1 MVKGCEKRMIRLK
14 SPESRVFEEVLFVLR
29 DGDTTI
35 PPAERDIVAEA
46 RAILQG
52 STLAH
57 APGGARASSLV
68 PFLLG
73 AALSAV
79 ALLPLL
85 LF

>member
-29 DGDTTI
+29 DGDATI

-52 STLAH
+52 S
-57 APGGARASSLV
+57 APANAQGGARASSLV

-73 AALSAV
+73 ATLSAV